1 MALVFKIMI
10 SCPVTEQP
18 LETGAQTTSRTAL
31 DSQLYQSG
39 VVHCP
44 HCKQLHTWQK
54 ENAFLKI
61 SDERAR
67 DELWRP
73 NE

>member
-39 VVHCP
+39 VVLCP